1 MQFANYRH
9 LPKVDLYI
17 CKIIQY
23 HVRMPT
29 ENDYLNFPFEL
40 TDRKTKLFLF
50 LGNLTSKR
58 VISHHFRFDDIS
70 CHQHDLGMVQV
81 HVSKWRKNGF
91 SPSIY
96 FFFFPFFSAWNV
108 RNGKGIS
115 LNIENGNK
123 PQCGKPEKSL
133 PNKFFSV
140 KRTLK
145 NRIGS

>member
-81 HVSKWRKNGF
+81 HVSKWRKNEF
-91 SPSIY
+91 SSSIY
-96 FFFFPFFSAWNV
+96 FSFFFCMKCTKRERHS
-108 RNGKGIS
+108 
-115 LNIENGNK
+115 IEKGNK

-133 PNKFFSV
+133 PSKFFF
-140 KRTLK
+140 RQK
-145 NRIGS
+145 NFKK

>member
-81 HVSKWRKNGF
+81 HVSKWRKNEF
-91 SPSIY
+91 SSSIY
-96 FFFFPFFSAWNV
+96 FSFFFAWNV
-108 RNGKGIS
+108 RNEKGIPLKKVINHS
-115 LNIENGNK
+115 VENRKNHFRA
-123 PQCGKPEKSL
+123 
-133 PNKFFSV
+133 NFFSA
-140 KRTLK
+140 KRTLRNK
-145 NRIGS
+145 IDM